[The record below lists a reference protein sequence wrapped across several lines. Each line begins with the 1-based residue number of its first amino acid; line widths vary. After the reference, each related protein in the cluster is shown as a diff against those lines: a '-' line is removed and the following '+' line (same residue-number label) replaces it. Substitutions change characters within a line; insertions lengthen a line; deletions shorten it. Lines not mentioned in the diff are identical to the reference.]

1 LAGSPI
7 LVTDSIHSLIT
18 TTEASTLFGVSC
30 EAVRQW
36 VRRGKLTAT
45 GIDDRGRKLY
55 RLIDVS
61 DAEKATRK
69 RAGRAA

>member
-1 LAGSPI
+1 MAGSPI

-18 TTEASTLFGVSC
+18 TAEASTLFGVSC

-36 VRRGKLTAT
+36 VRRGKITAA
-45 GIDDRGRKLY
+45 GMDDRGRKLY

-61 DAEKATRK
+61 DAERATRR